1 MIVRCL
7 DPFAYSTPDGVVHV
21 SRVGAVVDVPDEVAA
36 RLRSKLEPAEALPDD
51 SDEELAAEQFDD
63 VEWPS
68 PDDPKAVWVEFA
80 TLKGVKRSTA
90 QGMSKT
96 NLVKTLDRMEG
107 EE

>member
-7 DPFAYSTPDGVVHV
+7 DPFAYATPEGVVHV
-21 SRVGAVVDVPDEVAA
+21 SRVGAVVEVPDEVAA
-36 RLRSKLEPAEALPDD
+36 RLRSKLEPAQALPDD

-68 PDDPKAVWVEFA
+68 MDDPKSVWVEFA
-80 TLKGVKRSTA
+80 TLKGVKKSTA
-90 QGMSKT
+90 ASMSKT
-96 NLVKTLDRMEG
+96 NLMKTLDRMEG